1 MPSGFT
7 YKVVGLSSN
16 ITMNY
21 VSYRGHDAVDK
32 FIDHLIKLE
41 NELLGVLREL
51 EAMDFSEEET
61 FQEAT

>member
-1 MPSGFT
+1 
-7 YKVVGLSSN
+7 
-16 ITMNY
+16 MNY

-32 FIDHLIKLE
+32 FIDHLIKIE
-41 NELLGVLREL
+41 DELFGVLREL